1 MKTIV
6 SMLLLLPA
14 IAIGQSK
21 ISVKE
26 YGAVGDGIADDGA
39 AIYKT
44 FAAAYAF
51 PQYQTPEI
59 IFPAGIYRITK
70 PLIIGG
76 YSVKAKNC
84 YTTAPGYTFAKTDK
98 FDMDEF
104 LKGARSPQLQIK
116 GEGNVSIYGD
126 FNDSLELQPII
137 SYQAAGDGRSL
148 TANCQ
153 WKAEISNIGIYGKG
167 SFDAN
172 GKPQPRIAPPFRKNN
187 QVGLLCIYTTN
198 LKLDNVSFWGLKEGM
213 LMNNAYYTNA
223 NNLKFDYCQRGIYE
237 IQCHDGSYKV
247 ITATF
252 CDIGAEFRSNH
263 QVVQNVYMEYC
274 KIGIHVGA
282 ANNTFISTYFENTL
296 PGESQIILG
305 YNPTDSF
312 YIAGLNGQV
321 DCTNFINL
329 TIATQED
336 GKPGTGITMKE
347 NARRVF
353 ISGGNVWGSTNLFA
367 NLSNQIISIGVNGLY
382 QASPNLFK
390 LDPDA
395 NFKSLKL
402 QDLKAPPG
410 TKQPLYI
417 DDKGNIVK

>member
-1 MKTIV
+1 MKKVV
-6 SMLLLLPA
+6 SILLLLPI
-14 IAIGQSK
+14 IAIGQAR
-21 ISVKE
+21 ISVKD
-26 YGAVGDGIADDGA
+26 YGATGDGIADDGD
-39 AIYKT
+39 AIYRT
-44 FAAAYAF
+44 FVAAYSF

-84 YTTAPGYTFAKTDK
+84 YTTAPVYSFAKTNK
-98 FDMDEF
+98 FDFNEY

-137 SYQAAGDGRSL
+137 SYQAAGDGRNL
-148 TANCQ
+148 TGNCQ

-167 SFDAN
+167 SFDKN
-172 GKPQPRIAPPFRKNN
+172 GKPQPRVIPPFRTNN
-187 QVGLLCIYTTN
+187 QVGLLCIYTKN
-198 LKLDNVSFWGLKEGM
+198 LKLDNVHFWGLKEGM

-237 IQCHDGSYKV
+237 IQCHDASYKV

-252 CDIGAEFRSNH
+252 CDKGAEFRSNK
-263 QVVQNVYMEYC
+263 QVVQNVYMQYC
-274 KIGIHVGA
+274 KVGIQVGA
-282 ANNTFISTYFENTL
+282 ANNTFISTYFENTK
-296 PGESQIILG
+296 PSESQIILG
-305 YNPTDSF
+305 YNPADSF
-312 YIAGLNGQV
+312 YLGGLGGQV
-321 DCTNFINL
+321 DGTTFIDL
-329 TIATQED
+329 TIATQEN
-336 GKPGTGITMKE
+336 GKINTGITMKE

-353 ISGGNVWGSTNLFA
+353 ISGGNLWGSSNVFT
-367 NLSNQIISIGVNGLY
+367 NLSNQIISIGVNGLN
-382 QASPNLFK
+382 QISPNIFR

-395 NFKSLKL
+395 NFKSLRIEG
-402 QDLKAPPG
+402 LKAPAG